1 MIFDHKMQKKVKSK
15 VPTLRKI
22 GQKIRSLTMLGVT
35 LAWRKADDSTSI
47 KVRLEKLV
55 Y

>member
-22 GQKIRSLTMLGVT
+22 GPKKDKSYDARV
-35 LAWRKADDSTSI
+35 DDS
-47 KVRLEKLV
+47 LEDSR
-55 Y
+55 